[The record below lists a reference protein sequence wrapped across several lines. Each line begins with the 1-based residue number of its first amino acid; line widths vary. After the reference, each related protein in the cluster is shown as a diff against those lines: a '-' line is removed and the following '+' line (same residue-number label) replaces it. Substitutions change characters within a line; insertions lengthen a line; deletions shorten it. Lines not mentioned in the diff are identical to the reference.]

1 MGAPLAR
8 SRGQIFALSAKKA
21 PLAAVFTSGSP
32 SHDMEDLSDGRLLAA
47 WQQGDASAFAG
58 LVARHQG
65 RLLRQARGLLGPGSA
80 YEDAVQEALLELARA
95 KLRLPAD
102 VEGDPERERRH
113 VAGWL
118 AKVTRNKCMDVIRGE
133 ARRRR
138 HEKSAAAPESTGG
151 GLSSVEAEDT
161 RAMVERELMRLP
173 VDQRDVLVLRLLAE
187 RSYREIAE
195 ITGKKVGTVGWL
207 ISEGLSTL
215 SRRLAHLVDPNA
227 THPSGSALDAL
238 GGEAR

>member
-1 MGAPLAR
+1 
-8 SRGQIFALSAKKA
+8 
-21 PLAAVFTSGSP
+21 
-32 SHDMEDLSDGRLLAA
+32 MEDLSDGRLLAA
-47 WQQGDASAFAG
+47 WRGGDASAFAE
-58 LVARHQG
+58 LVARHQA

-95 KLRLPAD
+95 KLRLPAE

-118 AKVTRNKCMDVIRGE
+118 AKVTRNKCMDAMRAE
-133 ARRRR
+133 TRRRR
-138 HEKSAAAPESTGG
+138 REESAAAPEATGG
-151 GLSSVEAEDT
+151 GLASVEAEDT
-161 RAMVERELMRLP
+161 RAAVERELMQLP

-215 SRRLAHLVDPNA
+215 SRRLAHLVDPN
-227 THPSGSALDAL
+227 TGPESGSALGAL
-238 GGEAR
+238 RGEAR